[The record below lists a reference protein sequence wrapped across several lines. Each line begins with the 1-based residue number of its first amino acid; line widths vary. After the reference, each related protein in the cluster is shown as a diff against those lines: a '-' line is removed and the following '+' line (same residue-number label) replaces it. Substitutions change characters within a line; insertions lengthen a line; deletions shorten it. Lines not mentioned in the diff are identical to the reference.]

1 MTRPHALL
9 FAGIV
14 LLLGFSRLPADPIT
28 SDQMITSGD
37 YVNSNWRSSDFKG
50 TSSRDWDGTGKNFTF
65 VWNTQ
70 AGDQIGRVGVTYGS
84 KLLGCSIDQ
93 MPADSVMSAKAVITP
108 TTDHWFY
115 WSIYGWTNAPYT
127 YWGNTPSGW
136 NNEFYIIFH
145 TDRTTKDFL
154 TDKGVVGIGSV
165 EVDGVTFDCFKTPR
179 EHQSQFF
186 AVTRSKTWNAS
197 VNLKKIFAYWRT
209 QGLGNESVVDL
220 GWAVEGF
227 IGSAGKLQL
236 TDIHIPDLS
245 VASVAAKPTA
255 NAP

>member
-1 MTRPHALL
+1 MINLSAFRI
-9 FAGIV
+9 AGIV
-14 LLLGFSRLPADPIT
+14 LFFGTLPSLADPIT
-28 SDQMITSGD
+28 SDKMLTSGD
-37 YVNSNWRSSDFKG
+37 YVNSTWRSSDFKG

-65 VWNTQ
+65 EWNTE

-93 MPADSVMSAKAVITP
+93 MPADATMSTQAVFTP

-115 WSIYGWTNAPYT
+115 WTIYGWTNDPYT
-127 YWGNTPSGW
+127 YWSNTPGGF
-136 NNEFYIIFH
+136 NTEFYIIFH
-145 TDRTTKDFL
+145 TDRPTKDFL
-154 TDKGVVGIGSV
+154 TDKGVVAIGSV
-165 EVDGVTFDCFKTPR
+165 DVDGVTFDCFKTPR
-179 EHQSQFF
+179 ARQSQFF

-209 QGLGNESVVDL
+209 QGLGNESIVDL

-236 TDIHIPDLS
+236 TDIHIPNLS
-245 VASVAAKPTA
+245 ATPPAGK
-255 NAP
+255 